1 MAISAITFVYFS
13 GFNAPLLRTMAD
25 TESVQEEPIIT
36 NGAPV
41 IDVSSSSKE
50 ELQNVNK

>member
-1 MAISAITFVYFS
+1 
-13 GFNAPLLRTMAD
+13 MAD
-25 TESVQEEPIIT
+25 TESSFKKEEAMII

-41 IDVSSSSKE
+41 IDVSSSSRE